1 MKRIGITGIT
11 GLLGSSLA
19 GELRRRG
26 RKVVGFSRNVRP
38 LTMADEVRPFQE
50 MDFRGLDAVVH
61 LAGEP
66 IVGWWNASKKE
77 RIRTSRVEGTRA
89 VVRALA
95 ALGDGERP
103 AALVCASAIGY
114 YGDRGDELLTEEA
127 PAGTGFLA
135 GVVREWEAE
144 ALRAEELGLRVVRGR
159 IGVVLAAEGGA
170 AQAWKR
176 MFELG
181 LGGRLGNGRQWVS
194 WVGLPDVAAMLADAS
209 EAPDL
214 RGAVNLVGPSPVRN
228 TDLTRIIARVLGR
241 PALLPAPAFA
251 LRLALGGMDEMLLHS
266 QRVEPAVFQRR
277 GFAWR
282 QPEIE
287 ATLRKAFGKA

>member
-11 GLLGSSLA
+11 GLLGNSLA

-26 RKVVGFSRNVRP
+26 LKVVGFSRNVRP

-66 IVGWWNASKKE
+66 IVGWWNAAKKE

-127 PAGTGFLA
+127 AAGTGFLA

-159 IGVVLAAEGGA
+159 AGVVLAAEGGA

-176 MFELG
+176 LFEWG

-209 EAPDL
+209 ESPDL

-228 TDLTRIIARVLGR
+228 ADLTRIIARVLGR

-266 QRVEPAVFQRR
+266 QRVEPAVFRRR

-282 QPEIE
+282 QPEVE
-287 ATLRKAFGKA
+287 AALRTAFGKP

>member
-266 QRVEPAVFQRR
+266 QRVEPAVFRRR